1 MNALAAE
8 MKSRRAEL
16 RISQEELA
24 YRAGFGA
31 TFIARLETAQN
42 QPSLTAFVQ
51 LAQAVGVRPS
61 SLLAAVMRRHAKESS
76 AKT

>member
-24 YRAGFGA
+24 HRAGLGA
-31 TFIARLETAQN
+31 TFVARLETAQN

-61 SLLAAVMRRHAKESS
+61 SLLAAVMRRHAKELS
-76 AKT
+76 ANT